1 MHVFF
6 AEMCRNAQ
14 FLLNLLLLFFLTYK
28 PFTCSVHST
37 EHCIHA
43 PDIRCVVLSG
53 FYVYLACVKD
63 SQISSL
69 ERGLRELEDQVMMLR
84 SSNMLTCEERQEE
97 VKQMEVYRNHT
108 KFMKNKVVKVQ
119 DTIIS

>member
-1 MHVFF
+1 MYAEQNTETLRMSDVFI
-6 AEMCRNAQ
+6 
-14 FLLNLLLLFFLTYK
+14 FLRLL
-28 PFTCSVHST
+28 
-37 EHCIHA
+37 
-43 PDIRCVVLSG
+43 CVC
-53 FYVYLACVKD
+53 LACVKD

-108 KFMKNKVVKVQ
+108 KFMKNKVAQVQ
-119 DTIIS
+119 FRCILIFVFFSILSTFKKT